1 MPDAHA
7 KPELSPD
14 HVRRVAEL
22 SRLELTDAALE
33 DHRRKLSA
41 VITYVER
48 LRTLDLANVQPM
60 AHVGDA
66 LNRPQGDEPG
76 PTLPTEVLMRM
87 APDPEPPFLRVPKVV
102 E

>member
-7 KPELSPD
+7 RQELSFD

-22 SRLELTDAALE
+22 SRLELNEGALE
-33 DHRRKLSA
+33 EHRRKLSA
-41 VITYVER
+41 VITYVDR
-48 LRTLDLANVQPM
+48 LRTLDLTGVEPM

-66 LNRPQGDEPG
+66 MNRPRNDVPG
-76 PTLPTEVLMRM
+76 PTLPTDVLMRM
-87 APDPEPPFLRVPKVV
+87 APVVEPPFLKVPKVV